1 MGHFHLRTCL
11 PQTGCTPVV
20 SLGSLDAIF
29 FTPGRLVQEC
39 HCAPVTAPEMVNVS
53 GLLDMA
59 GRTHRDYV
67 LLSEADI
74 RVSSPAFVKVPREDF
89 RERPSARKNSSHKV
103 LTQNHDLRGY

>member
-1 MGHFHLRTCL
+1 M
-11 PQTGCTPVV
+11 
-20 SLGSLDAIF
+20 
-29 FTPGRLVQEC
+29 QEC

-59 GRTHRDYV
+59 GRTHRDSV
-67 LLSEADI
+67 LLSETNI
-74 RVSSPAFVKVPREDF
+74 RVSAPAFVKVPREDI